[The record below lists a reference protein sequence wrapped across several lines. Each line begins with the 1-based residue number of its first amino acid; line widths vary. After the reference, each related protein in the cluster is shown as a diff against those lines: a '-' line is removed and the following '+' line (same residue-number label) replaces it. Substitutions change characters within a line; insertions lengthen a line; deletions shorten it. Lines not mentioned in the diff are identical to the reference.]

1 MPRVVPVLPSQDE
14 KKLQDQ
20 FKTIMEAAAAVD
32 LPLDMHGLA
41 KTWLAD
47 TSRLVIA
54 YEGDTPTGIGF
65 MVTGR
70 RWFDD
75 ESSASVLF
83 SQGTD
88 SKAVLE
94 YLRET
99 AIIMGCVKF
108 FYEGDALGGELS
120 DLRMLRLRE

>member
-1 MPRVVPVLPSQDE
+1 MPRVIPMLPSHDE
-14 KKLQDQ
+14 KKLQEQ
-20 FKTIMEAAAAVD
+20 FKIIMEAAAAVE

-99 AIIMGCVKF
+99 AIIMGCVKLY
-108 FYEGDALGGELS
+108 YEGDEMGGELS